1 MTREDII
8 ENFVPAVREVLGSI
22 KLHVTNVIAEAHQV
36 VLEARGEAR
45 TRDGRGY
52 DNRYCIVLELQDGEV
67 AAIHESMHS
76 NLTKEIVS

>member
-8 ENFVPAVREVLGSI
+8 EYFVPAVREVLGGI

-45 TRDGRGY
+45 TRDGR
-52 DNRYCIVLELQDGEV
+52 DFHNRYCIVLELQGGEV
-67 AAIHESMHS
+67 AAIHESMNS
-76 NLTKEIVS
+76 KLTKDVRA